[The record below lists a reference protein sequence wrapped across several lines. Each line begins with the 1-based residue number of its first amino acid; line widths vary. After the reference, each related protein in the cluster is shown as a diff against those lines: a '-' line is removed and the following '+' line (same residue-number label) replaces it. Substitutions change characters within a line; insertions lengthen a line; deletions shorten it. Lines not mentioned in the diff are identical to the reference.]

1 MAKRRFVV
9 RIERGER
16 WWVAEIPEVHGCHTQ
31 GRNLAQTRRNI
42 RQCLALLLGDKVA
55 ETAEFEEHIVYP
67 PGVRPALQKLQRKM
81 ERASELREELE
92 IERRELIRKLA
103 KAGFSTHD
111 VGDMVGLSK
120 PRVAQILNGG

>member
-16 WWVAEIPEVHGCHTQ
+16 WWVADIPEVHGCHTQ
-31 GRNLAQTRRNI
+31 GRNLAQVRRNI
-42 RQCLALLLGDKVA
+42 RECLALLLGSVGEAA
-55 ETAEFEEHIVYP
+55 ELEEHINYP
-67 PGVRPALQKLQRKM
+67 PGVRPALGKLRRKA
-81 ERASELREELE
+81 ERASELQAELE
-92 IERRELIRKLA
+92 AERRELIRKLA

-120 PRVAQILNGG
+120 PRVAQILNGK